1 MSEITLG
8 IIGSGQLGSLLCQAA
23 KKLKVKTIV
32 ISDDDKGPAQN
43 YADEFNLKY
52 LSGGDILKELA
63 SEQGFSSSGN
73 DWWDTE
79 DGMKFL
85 NQRKENSEFDKKVDE
100 KLIQLFEK
108 GNVVIT
114 SYTLPWLIDSGIK
127 LWLDGTVENSAKR
140 MQNRDNLDESSALAV
155 VNKRFNENKLI
166 YKNLYNFEFGDDLS
180 VFDKIIQT
188 DGINAEQ
195 VLEIAKTTVRELL

>member
-1 MSEITLG
+1 MSKSIVVSG
-8 IIGSGQLGSLLCQAA
+8 PPAIGKTTVA
-23 KKLKVKTIV
+23 KGLAK
-32 ISDDDKGPAQN
+32 
-43 YADEFNLKY
+43 EFGLNY

-63 SEQGFSSSGN
+63 SEQGFFSSGD

>member
-1 MSEITLG
+1 MSKSIVVSG
-8 IIGSGQLGSLLCQAA
+8 PPAIGKTTVA
-23 KKLKVKTIV
+23 KGLAK
-32 ISDDDKGPAQN
+32 
-43 YADEFNLKY
+43 EFNLNY

-63 SEQGFSSSGN
+63 NEEGFSSSGD

-85 NQRKENSEFDKKVDE
+85 NQRKENPEFDKKVDK
-100 KLIQLFEK
+100 KLIELFEK
-108 GNVVIT
+108 GDVVIT
-114 SYTLPWLIDSGIK
+114 SYTLPWLIDNGIK
-127 LWLDGTVENSAKR
+127 LWLDGTVKNSAKR
-140 MQNRDNLDESSALAV
+140 MQTRDNLDEFSALEV

-188 DGINAEQ
+188 DEKNADQ
-195 VLEIAKTTVRELL
+195 VLDIAKSIVRELL

>member
-1 MSEITLG
+1 LSKSIVVSG
-8 IIGSGQLGSLLCQAA
+8 PPAIGKTTVA
-23 KKLKVKTIV
+23 KGLAK
-32 ISDDDKGPAQN
+32 
-43 YADEFNLKY
+43 EFNLNY

-63 SEQGFSSSGN
+63 NEEGFSSSGD

-85 NQRKENSEFDKKVDE
+85 NQRKENPEFDKKVDK
-100 KLIQLFEK
+100 KLIELFEK
-108 GNVVIT
+108 GGTVIT
-114 SYTLPWLIDSGIK
+114 SYTLPWLINNGIK
-127 LWLDGTVENSAKR
+127 LWLDGSVKNSAKR
-140 MQNRDNLDESSALAV
+140 MQNRDNMDEFSALEV

-188 DGINAEQ
+188 DEKNADE
-195 VLEIAKTTVRELL
+195 VLEIAKSSVRELL

>member
-1 MSEITLG
+1 MSKSIVVSG
-8 IIGSGQLGSLLCQAA
+8 PPAIGKTTVA
-23 KKLKVKTIV
+23 KGL
-32 ISDDDKGPAQN
+32 AE
-43 YADEFNLKY
+43 EFNIKY

-63 SEQGFSSSGN
+63 SEQGFSSSGD

-85 NQRKENSEFDKKVDE
+85 NQRKENPEFDKKVDE
-100 KLIQLFEK
+100 KLIQLFQQ

-114 SYTLPWLIDSGIK
+114 SYTLPWLIDNGIK

-140 MQNRDNLDESSALAV
+140 MQNRDNMDGSLALDV
-155 VNKRFNENKLI
+155 VKKRFNENKII

-180 VFDKIIQT
+180 VFNKIIKT
-188 DGINAEQ
+188 DGLDAEQ
-195 VLEIAKTTVRELL
+195 VLEIAKSTVRELL

>member
-1 MSEITLG
+1 VSG
-8 IIGSGQLGSLLCQAA
+8 PPAIGKTTVA
-23 KKLKVKTIV
+23 KGLAK
-32 ISDDDKGPAQN
+32 
-43 YADEFNLKY
+43 EFNLNY

-63 SEQGFSSSGN
+63 NEEGFSSSGD

-85 NQRKENSEFDKKVDE
+85 NQRKENPEFDKKVDK
-100 KLIQLFEK
+100 KLIELFEK
-108 GNVVIT
+108 GGTVIT
-114 SYTLPWLIDSGIK
+114 SYTLPWLINNGIK
-127 LWLDGTVENSAKR
+127 LWLDGSVKNSAKR
-140 MQNRDNLDESSALAV
+140 MQNRDNMDEFSALEV

-188 DGINAEQ
+188 DEKNADE
-195 VLEIAKTTVRELL
+195 VLEIAKSSVRELL